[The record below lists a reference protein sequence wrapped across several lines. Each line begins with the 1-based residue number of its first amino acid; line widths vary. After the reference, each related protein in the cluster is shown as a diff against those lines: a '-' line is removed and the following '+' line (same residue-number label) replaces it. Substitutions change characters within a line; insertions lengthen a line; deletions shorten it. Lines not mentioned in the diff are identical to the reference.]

1 MIIGTLV
8 FQLRAKGGKK
18 TQSSTQQNENKTNDK
33 TAPDQEVKYTFIK
46 HFITQLDKSNTIIIR

>member
-8 FQLRAKGGKK
+8 FQLRAKAGKK

-33 TAPDQEVKYTFIK
+33 TAPDQEVKYTFNL
-46 HFITQLDKSNTIIIR
+46 F